1 MYRVG
6 TCSEP
11 HPSRPCS
18 PDRVIRETQAS
29 DEDDGGTAPCA
40 PLPVV
45 GRASVGAA
53 PDEGAL
59 SAAELGAG
67 ALGAGALSP
76 AGALGAGALSL
87 DGAGCDEPLSDA
99 DGPVADGPVDDG
111 PSDPA
116 AGAGGPSPSCRGA
129 TVNEAVSA
137 STRPPRRPPS

>member
-53 PDEGAL
+53 PDDGAL
-59 SAAELGAG
+59 SPAELGAG
-67 ALGAGALSP
+67 ALGAGALG
-76 AGALGAGALSL
+76 AGALGAGAL
-87 DGAGCDEPLSDA
+87 GAGALEALAFEASFV
-99 DGPVADGPVDDG
+99 VAFE
-111 PSDPA
+111 
-116 AGAGGPSPSCRGA
+116 AGAGGPSPSW
-129 TVNEAVSA
+129 
-137 STRPPRRPPS
+137 P